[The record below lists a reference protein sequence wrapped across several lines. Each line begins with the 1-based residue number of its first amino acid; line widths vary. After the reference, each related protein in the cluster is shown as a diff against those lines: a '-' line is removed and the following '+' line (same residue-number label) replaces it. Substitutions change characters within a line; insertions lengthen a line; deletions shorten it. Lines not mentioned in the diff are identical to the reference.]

1 MMSFIIDQLITWWQ
15 FTVVG
20 ILIIIGWLINKLGVD
35 QDEELIGFEYNVMP
49 KLRPIPIATAG
60 KGFWGAIWM
69 WLMGTRHWEVA
80 DDWAFKIGGEGYII
94 PQGFQFDG
102 ASIPKFLHT
111 WLSPTGVL
119 LMGGLVHDYAYKYE
133 TLLRSGQKETMGV
146 IDQKKADEIFRD
158 INIEQNG
165 FHFLNNLAYWA
176 LRIGGF
182 MAWNGHRKRNC
193 KIEGLNEFNEKK
205 LLGE

>member
-1 MMSFIIDQLITWWQ
+1 MQFVIDMLVTWWQ

-20 ILIIIGWLINKLGVD
+20 VLIIIGWIINRLGVD

-49 KLRPIPIATAG
+49 QLRPIPIPTAG

-69 WLMGTRHWEVA
+69 WLTGTRHWEVA
-80 DDWAFKIGGEGYII
+80 DDWAFRIGGEGFII

-182 MAWNGHRKRNC
+182 MAWNSHRKVNA
-193 KIEGLNEFNEKK
+193 KIEGL
-205 LLGE
+205 

>member
-20 ILIIIGWLINKLGVD
+20 ILIIIGWIINRLGVD

-49 KLRPIPIATAG
+49 KLRPIPIPTAG

-80 DDWAFKIGGEGYII
+80 DDWAFEIGGEAYII

-182 MAWNGHRKRNC
+182 MAWTGPRKRTW

>member
-1 MMSFIIDQLITWWQ
+1 MDFIIDQLVTWWQ

-20 ILIIIGWLINKLGVD
+20 ILIIIGWIANKMGID
-35 QDEELIGFEYNVMP
+35 CEEEIIGFKYKEMP
-49 KLRPIPIATAG
+49 HLKPIRIPTAG

-69 WLMGTRHWEVA
+69 WITGTRHWELA
-80 DDWAFKIGGEGYII
+80 DSWYYEINGEEYMVPAGFK
-94 PQGFQFDG
+94 FDG

-119 LMGGLVHDYAYKYE
+119 LMGGLVHDYAYKYA
-133 TLLRSGQKETMGV
+133 TLYKSDGTTMGT

-165 FHFLNNLAYWA
+165 FHFLNYLAYWA

-182 MAWNGHRKRNC
+182 MAWNGHRKVNA
-193 KIEGLNEFNEKK
+193 KI
-205 LLGE
+205 GE